1 MWFVEMMEKPAA
13 LTGTQGRRYFILGL
27 LLLATLGIV
36 CRASYLQLIQ
46 KDFLQ
51 ARGAERH
58 LRVVPVSAHRGMI
71 LDRHGEPLAV
81 SSPVD
86 SVWVDP
92 KSLLPHAK
100 HINAL
105 ASLLGM
111 KTSALQNKLQ
121 RRKVRRFV
129 YLRRHVSPELAHQIK
144 AMQLQGV
151 HLRRE
156 HRRYYPTS
164 EVSAHLLGFTNIDD
178 IGQEGL
184 ELVYNDHLHGVPGKK
199 RIIQDLRGRSI
210 EDIESLQMPEPGKS
224 LRLTIDRRIQYLAYR
239 ALKAAFLKHRANSAS
254 AIVVDVASGEILAL
268 VNQPAANPNDRSDR
282 NAQLLRNRAV
292 TDLYEPGSTL
302 KPFTIA
308 MALESSL
315 YQPHTPIDTR
325 PGSLKVGGK
334 LVKDIHDYGLINVS
348 QVISKSSNVGTSLIA
363 LSLPA
368 ESLWDVYQKLGFGKV
383 SGLGFPGERR
393 GILQHSSFWSLIGHA
408 NHAFGYGLAVTTLQ
422 LAQAYA
428 VIAADGVRRPLSI
441 VHDEYSF
448 TEDFPVFSSA
458 TARSV
463 RTMLE
468 LAVTQQGTGYRAAV
482 PGYRVAGKTG
492 TVRKVK
498 DGRYLSGR
506 YQSIFAGMAPA
517 SRPRLV
523 VVVMIDD
530 PRQGDYYG
538 GKVVAPIFSN
548 IMAGALRV
556 LNIAPDALPMESATL
571 ANAAAQENEP

>member
-1 MWFVEMMEKPAA
+1 MMEKHAA
-13 LTGTQGRRYFILGL
+13 LAANKGRGRRYFMLSL
-27 LLLATLGIV
+27 LALATLGIIS
-36 CRASYLQLIQ
+36 RAGYLQLID

-51 ARGAERH
+51 ARGNERH
-58 LRVVPVSAHRGMI
+58 LRIVPVSAHRGMI
-71 LDRHGEPLAV
+71 LNRHEEPLAV

-92 KSLLPHAK
+92 KDILPHQK
-100 HINAL
+100 HIQAL
-105 ASLLGM
+105 ANLLQVDV
-111 KTSALQNKLQ
+111 TVLQNTLQ
-121 RRKVRRFV
+121 RRKERRFV
-129 YLRRHVSPELAHQIK
+129 YVRRHLSPELAHQIK
-144 AMQLQGV
+144 AMQLRGV

-156 HRRYYPTS
+156 HRRYYPTG

-184 ELVYNDHLHGVPGKK
+184 ELAYNHQLQGVPGSK
-199 RIIQDLRGRSI
+199 RVIQDLRGRSI
-210 EDIESLQMPEPGKS
+210 EDIESIHMPEPGKS
-224 LRLTIDRRIQYLAYR
+224 LKLTIDRRIQYLAYR
-239 ALKAAFLKHRANSAS
+239 ALKAAFLKHKANSAS
-254 AIVVDVASGEILAL
+254 AIVLDVASGEILAV
-268 VNQPAANPNDRSDR
+268 VNQPTANPNDRRHRD
-282 NAQLLRNRAV
+282 AQLLRNRAV

-308 MALESSL
+308 MALESGL

-325 PGSLKVGGK
+325 PGYLKVGGR
-334 LVKDIHDYGLINVS
+334 LVRDIHNYGLIDVS

-363 LSLPA
+363 LSLPP
-368 ESLWDVYQKLGFGKV
+368 ESLWEVYQKLGFGEV
-383 SGLGFPGERR
+383 SGLALPGERK
-393 GILQHSSFWSLIGHA
+393 GVLQHASSWSLIGHA

-441 VHDEYSF
+441 VHGETSF
-448 TEDFPVFSSA
+448 EGDVSVFSLD

-463 RTMLE
+463 RAMLE
-468 LAVTQQGTGYRAAV
+468 LAVTEQGTGYRAAV

-492 TVRKVK
+492 TVRKVE

-530 PRQGDYYG
+530 PKQGDYYG
-538 GKVVAPIFSN
+538 GKVVAPVFSH
-548 IMAGALRV
+548 IMAGALRI

-571 ANAAAQENEP
+571 VNATQGNGL

>member
-1 MWFVEMMEKPAA
+1 MIKKRAA
-13 LTGTQGRRYFILGL
+13 LTGFQGRRNFMLSL
-27 LLLATLGIV
+27 LALATLGII
-36 CRASYLQLIQ
+36 CRAGYLQLIH

-51 ARGAERH
+51 ARGEERH

-81 SSPVD
+81 SSPVE

-92 KSLLPHAK
+92 KTILPHEK
-100 HINAL
+100 HVSAL
-105 ASLLGM
+105 ADLLGVDA
-111 KTSALQNKLQ
+111 TVLRTTLNN
-121 RRKVRRFV
+121 RKDRRFV
-129 YLRRHVSPELAHQIK
+129 YVRRHLSPQLAHQIK
-144 AMQLQGV
+144 AMQLRGV

-156 HRRYYPTS
+156 HRRYYPTG
-164 EVSAHLLGFTNIDD
+164 EVSAHLLGVTNIDD

-184 ELVYNDHLHGVPGKK
+184 ELVYNHHLQGVLGSK
-199 RIIQDLRGRSI
+199 RIIQDLHGRNI
-210 EDIESLQMPEPGKS
+210 EDIESIQMPEPGKS
-224 LRLTIDRRIQYLAYR
+224 LTLTIDRRIQYLAYR
-239 ALKAAFLKHRANSAS
+239 ALKAAFLKHKAKSAS
-254 AIVVDVASGEILAL
+254 AIVVDVASGDILAL

-308 MALESSL
+308 MALESGL

-325 PGSLKVGGK
+325 PGTLSVGGK
-334 LVKDIHDYGLINVS
+334 LVKDIHDYGLIDVS

-368 ESLWDVYQKLGFGKV
+368 ESLWNVYQKLGFGEM

-393 GILQHSSFWSLIGHA
+393 GVLQHSSSWSLIGHA

-441 VHDEYSF
+441 VRGVYSF
-448 TEDFPVFSSA
+448 AGEYPVLSAA

-538 GKVVAPIFSN
+538 GKVVAPIFSS

-556 LNIAPDALPMESATL
+556 LNITPDALPVRSASL
-571 ANAAAQENEP
+571 ANATQENGR